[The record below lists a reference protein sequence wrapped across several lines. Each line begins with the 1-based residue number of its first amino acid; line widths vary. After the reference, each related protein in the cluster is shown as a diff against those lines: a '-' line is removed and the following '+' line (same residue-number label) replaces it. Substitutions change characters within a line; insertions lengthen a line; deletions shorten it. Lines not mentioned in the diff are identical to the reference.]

1 MEEINLV
8 CDNHKLLELPMRYR
22 NLYLLD
28 DMLSYG
34 KPFILDWAIP
44 QEEGVL
50 GSQITR
56 LQLWHDR
63 VVVSR
68 HDNACLIKSEYN
80 PERENPCTKKHV

>member
-34 KPFILDWAIP
+34 KPFILDRAIP
-44 QEEGVL
+44 QEKGIL
-50 GSQITR
+50 SSQIAR
-56 LQLWHDR
+56 LQLWYDR
-63 VVVSR
+63 VVMSR
-68 HDNACLIKSEYN
+68 HDNTCLIKSEYN

>member
-22 NLYLLD
+22 NLYLLE
-28 DMLSYG
+28 DMLSNG

-50 GSQITR
+50 SSQVAG
-56 LQLWHDR
+56 LQLWHNR
-63 VVVSR
+63 MIVSR
-68 HDNACLIKSEYN
+68 HSEASKI
-80 PERENPCTKKHV
+80 RE